1 MAGNYAI
8 FVEGLS
14 TLSSLEDLEY
24 SIKLSAVRA
33 INKVARDGRAAA
45 AREIRKEVAFPPQYV
60 SPSQGRLAV
69 TRQANR
75 NTLEAAIG
83 ARARATSL
91 ARFSTGKG
99 GPGGVSVVVK
109 PGRATAIKR
118 AFLIRLRA
126 GTANLDTKSNLGL
139 AIRLR
144 PGESLRN
151 KYAAK
156 RMQNG
161 LYLLYGPSVDQVFL
175 NNAGKGVAADIEPDV
190 LAKLESEFVRQLGL

>member
-1 MAGNYAI
+1 MAETYAI
-8 FVEGLS
+8 LVEGLS
-14 TLSSLEDLEY
+14 TLKSLDDLDD

-33 INKVARDGRAAA
+33 INKIARDGRAAA
-45 AREIRKEVAFPPQYV
+45 SREIRKQVAFPPAYV

-69 TRQANR
+69 TRQATR
-75 NTLEAAIG
+75 SSLEAAIG
-83 ARARATSL
+83 ARARSTSL
-91 ARFSTGKG
+91 ARFATNKG

-109 PGRATAIKR
+109 PGKATAIRR

-144 PGESLRN
+144 PGETLRN

-175 NNAGKGVAADIEPDV
+175 NNAGKGVAADLEPEV
-190 LAKLESEFVRQLGL
+190 LEKLEAEFVRQLGL